1 MDASEIHRLKEMR
14 SNYDVR
20 LFNKLYKKLRPLVR
34 KLSSNVDAKRFN
46 VSPDIIESYFW
57 DKFIYV
63 FNKYSD
69 YDENRMQATLI
80 NSLKVFKNR
89 LLRKAYGEEAE
100 YNQSLAS
107 LEVLYDD
114 SKELIDDADEQKA
127 AEDRLDALYAFM
139 KKYLS
144 PDAYLIFTIQLDPPG
159 YIRDR
164 LSSDN
169 SRVTTVMLIDFF
181 ELKRT
186 KANANY
192 ISKLRKEIELYTEKA
207 RTELK

>member
-63 FNKYSD
+63 FNKYED

-107 LEVLYDD
+107 LEVLFDD
-114 SKELIDDADEQKA
+114 SKELLDDEEEQQLALDKV
-127 AEDRLDALYAFM
+127 DALYSFM

-144 PDAYLIFTIQLDPPG
+144 PDAYLVFTVQLDPPG
-159 YIRDR
+159 YIREQ
-164 LSSDN
+164 LHNDN

-181 ELKRT
+181 GLKRT

-192 ISKLRKEIELYTEKA
+192 ISKLRKEIEVYTEKA